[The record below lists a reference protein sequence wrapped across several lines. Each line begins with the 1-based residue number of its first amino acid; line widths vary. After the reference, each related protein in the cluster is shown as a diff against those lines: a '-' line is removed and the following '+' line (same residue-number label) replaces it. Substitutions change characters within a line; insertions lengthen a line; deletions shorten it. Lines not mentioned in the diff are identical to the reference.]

1 MYLTGQ
7 YDLNWGWSSIF
18 LVNMSGEQQTCSI
31 RFRNSNGGIIHDIDA
46 LEIKPFGSKIIRLSD
61 IRNLRGKSGLF
72 IITGGI
78 GISGEY
84 RYRAEG
90 GPLRAAVPLKE
101 GLPPFSLKEF
111 TVFVSYAMRKEND
124 VLYQLISRFV
134 KAMGFMVVSAS
145 ESSRPDL
152 PPGAQFSKLIGESDA
167 LLAMLT
173 KDTEIQGEKFQA
185 SQNVIDEV
193 GQATGKPTIL
203 IVEEGTEVPSNI
215 QTRAT
220 YITFE
225 RNNQDEML
233 VNLIEKIRQIKLV

>member
-1 MYLTGQ
+1 MHLTGQ
-7 YDLNWGWSSIF
+7 YDLLWEQSEIF
-18 LVNMSGEQQTCSI
+18 LTNMSDEQQTCSI
-31 RFRNSNGGIIHDIDA
+31 RFYNSNGDIIHDIDA
-46 LEIKPFGSKIIRLSD
+46 LEIKPLGSKVVELGNV
-61 IRNLRGKSGLF
+61 RNLRKKSGLF
-72 IITGGI
+72 ILTGGI

-84 RYRAEG
+84 RYRAVD
-90 GPLRAAVPLKE
+90 GPLRTAVPLKE
-101 GLPPFSLKEF
+101 GLPPFSLKGF
-111 TVFVSYAMRKEND
+111 RVFVSYAMRKEND
-124 VLYQLISRFV
+124 ALYRLISRFM

-145 ESSRPDL
+145 ESGRPDL

-173 KDTEIQGEKFQA
+173 KDTKIQGEKFQA
-185 SQNVIDEV
+185 SQNVIDEI

-203 IVEEGTEVPSNI
+203 IVEDGTEVPSNI

-233 VNLIEKIRQIKLV
+233 VNLIEKIRQIELA